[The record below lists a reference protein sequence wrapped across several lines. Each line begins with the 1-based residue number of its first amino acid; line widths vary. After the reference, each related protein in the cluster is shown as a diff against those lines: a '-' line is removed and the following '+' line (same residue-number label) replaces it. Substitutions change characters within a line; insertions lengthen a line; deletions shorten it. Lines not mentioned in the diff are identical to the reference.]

1 MLQSAL
7 HCQCLHGHFMSMVY
21 VKNKETTCMALCSNE
36 SKWVFPLDVSCVKQ
50 VLLFDICINS
60 QQVQTCLKSM
70 LSCWQCEILQHKWC
84 HNELS
89 HCRHNF
95 NSNILQRA
103 YILLYSGFLF
113 CTFGRLALLLQV
125 QAFQTYC
132 RRELS
137 RLVLDM
143 CFVHRILHS
152 NRMLL
157 HIGWWVFP
165 ACVLFL
171 MG

>member
-1 MLQSAL
+1 MFQSVL

-113 CTFGRLALLLQV
+113 NTFGRLALLSQKLRTSTSFSDLLQKGG
-125 QAFQTYC
+125 
-132 RRELS
+132 LS
-137 RLVLDM
+137 SSAWYVL
-143 CFVHRILHS
+143 CALNS
-152 NRMLL
+152 
-157 HIGWWVFP
+157 
-165 ACVLFL
+165 A
-171 MG
+171 